1 VNILLTGGVGY
12 IGSHTAVVLSQ
23 VGHEVV
29 LLDNFCNSRK
39 SVLERLQKILGRGL
53 ACIEGDVRDTAL
65 VTKILQDYKI
75 NAVVH
80 FAGLK
85 AVGESVEKPIEY
97 YANNV
102 QGTISLLQAMKLT
115 NVKTL
120 VFSSSATVYGDPQY
134 LPIDENHPTSA
145 TNSYGR
151 SKLHIEEMLKDV
163 ANSDAAWKIICLRYF
178 NPVGAHE
185 SGLIGDDPN
194 GLPNNLMPYIAQVA
208 AGKLPHLNVYGD
220 DYPTPDGTGVRDYIH
235 VMDLAEGHL
244 AALDYVKKQTGW
256 IAINLGTGCGVSVL
270 EMISSYQNMIDEKV
284 PFNVV
289 GRRPG
294 DVASC
299 YAKVDRAKN
308 ILNWIATRNLTDMCS
323 SSCQWQTNTNTLNLS
338 TNLKVKL

>member
-1 VNILLTGGVGY
+1 MNILLTGGAGY

-23 VGHEVV
+23 AGHEVV

-39 SVLERLQKILGRGL
+39 SVLERLQKILDKAL
-53 ACIEGDVRDTAL
+53 PCIEGDVRNTAL
-65 VTKILQDYKI
+65 VTKTLQDYKI
-75 NAVVH
+75 DAVIH

-85 AVGESVEKPIEY
+85 AVGESTEKPIEY

-102 QGTISLLQAMKLT
+102 QGTISLLQAMKLN

-134 LPIDENHPTSA
+134 LPIDEDHPTSA
-145 TNSYGR
+145 TNAYGR

-163 ANSDAAWKIICLRYF
+163 AKSDADWKIVCLRYF

-185 SGLIGDDPN
+185 SGLIGEDPN

-208 AGKLPHLNVYGD
+208 AGKLSHLNIYGN

-235 VMDLAEGHL
+235 VVDLAEGHL
-244 AALDYVKKQTGW
+244 AALDYVKNHANW
-256 IAINLGTGCGVSVL
+256 IAINLGTGFGISVF
-270 EMISSYQNMIDEKV
+270 EMIYGYQKVFDGLISSKI
-284 PFNVV
+284 V
-289 GRRPG
+289 GRRTG
-294 DVASC
+294 DIASC

-308 ILNWIATRNLTDMCS
+308 LLNWDAKRNLVDMCS
-323 SSCQWQTNTNTLNLS
+323 SSWRWQSNANNLNLS
-338 TNLKVKL
+338 VNF